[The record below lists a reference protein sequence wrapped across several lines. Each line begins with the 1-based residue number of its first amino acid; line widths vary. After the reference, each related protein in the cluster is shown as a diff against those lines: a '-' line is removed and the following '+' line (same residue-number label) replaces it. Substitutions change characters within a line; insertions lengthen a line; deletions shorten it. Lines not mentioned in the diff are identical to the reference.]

1 MTLKPRAPCLWKMG
15 IVTHSYHFHLRSGRR
30 WVSCLQRGCKWM
42 GPDPS
47 MPSAFSVF
55 ILSVKPGW
63 LSIYVLGRFLALR
76 SPAFPSHLVTTSLP
90 TEHSTFHCRYSD
102 SRLPDIASS
111 PLFYPSTSE
120 GSYLCIPLSVASAM
134 PARSLPSLDHFRTTF
149 CCLSFHL
156 RDVTDVSGTK
166 TTSGALH
173 VTTLSSRVRY
183 LSLGAVWG

>member
-1 MTLKPRAPCLWKMG
+1 MNGT
-15 IVTHSYHFHLRSGRR
+15 RSTA
-30 WVSCLQRGCKWM
+30 
-42 GPDPS
+42 

-63 LSIYVLGRFLALR
+63 LSIYILGKFLALR
-76 SPAFPSHLVTTSLP
+76 SPAFPSHPVTTSLP
-90 TEHSTFHCRYSD
+90 TEHSTFHCRYSG

-156 RDVTDVSGTK
+156 RDVTGSLEQKRRLEPSMLRHSVVVLGISLLGQ
-166 TTSGALH
+166 SGARILIS
-173 VTTLSSRVRY
+173 V
-183 LSLGAVWG
+183 GFK